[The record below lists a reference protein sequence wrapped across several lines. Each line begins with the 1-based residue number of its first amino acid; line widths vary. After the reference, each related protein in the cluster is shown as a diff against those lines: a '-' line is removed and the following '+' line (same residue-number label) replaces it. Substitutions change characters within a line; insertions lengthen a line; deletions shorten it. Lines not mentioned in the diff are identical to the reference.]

1 MNRTI
6 RTVAAI
12 AVVSLAFQVRVTAAP
27 KGVKPAKAT
36 VTKPAAH
43 TVQPVKVAKTAATAT
58 RKPAK
63 PTTKPTTKADVKAA
77 QLTARSAKGTA
88 RADAKLAKPA
98 AKADARAANHS
109 STTTTGPT
117 SGTSSTTVS
126 GPPLAPIVVSS
137 QVADKISRN
146 PNLAAK
152 IASRLPS
159 DMTLAQASTGF
170 RNQGQ
175 FIAAVNVSKNLGID
189 FVKLQTAMTGQTVS
203 VDPKTHAITTKP
215 TGEAPLSLGRSI
227 QTLRPGTDADAAV
240 QRAQA
245 QTSQMVQ

>member
-12 AVVSLAFQVRVTAAP
+12 AVVSLAFQVRVTAGP

-43 TVQPVKVAKTAATAT
+43 SVQPVKPAKTAAPAT
-58 RKPAK
+58 RKPA
-63 PTTKPTTKADVKAA
+63 KPTTKADVKAA

-117 SGTSSTTVS
+117 SGTTSTTVS

-137 QVADKISRN
+137 PVADKISRN

>member
-6 RTVAAI
+6 QTVAAI
-12 AVVSLAFQVRVTAAP
+12 AVVSLAFQVRVTAGP

-43 TVQPVKVAKTAATAT
+43 SVQPVKSAKTAAPAT

-63 PTTKPTTKADVKAA
+63 PTTKADVKAA
-77 QLTARSAKGTA
+77 K
-88 RADAKLAKPA
+88 
-98 AKADARAANHS
+98 HS
-109 STTTTGPT
+109 STTTAGTT
-117 SGTSSTTVS
+117 SGTTSTTVS

-137 QVADKISRN
+137 PVADKISRN

>member
-12 AVVSLAFQVRVTAAP
+12 AVVSLAFQVRVTARP
-27 KGVKPAKAT
+27 KGGKPAKAT

-43 TVQPVKVAKTAATAT
+43 SVQPVKSAKTAAPAT

-63 PTTKPTTKADVKAA
+63 PTTKTDVKAA
-77 QLTARSAKGTA
+77 K
-88 RADAKLAKPA
+88 
-98 AKADARAANHS
+98 HS
-109 STTTTGPT
+109 STTTAGTT
-117 SGTSSTTVS
+117 SGTTSTTVS

-137 QVADKISRN
+137 PVSDKISRN

-152 IASRLPS
+152 VASRLPS

>member
-12 AVVSLAFQVRVTAAP
+12 AVVSLAFQVRLTAAP
-27 KGVKPAKAT
+27 KSVKPAKAT
-36 VTKPAAH
+36 PTPPAARS
-43 TVQPVKVAKTAATAT
+43 VKPVKSVKTAA
-58 RKPAK
+58 PARMK
-63 PTTKPTTKADVKAA
+63 SAKPTTKADVKAA
-77 QLTARSAKGTA
+77 K
-88 RADAKLAKPA
+88 
-98 AKADARAANHS
+98 HS
-109 STTTTGPT
+109 STTAT
-117 SGTSSTTVS
+117 
-126 GPPLAPIVVSS
+126 APRVVSNP
-137 QVADKISRN
+137 VADKISRN

-215 TGEAPLSLGRSI
+215 TGDAPLSLGRSI
-227 QTLRPGTDADAAV
+227 QTLRPGTDADAAL
-240 QRAQA
+240 QKAQA

>member
-6 RTVAAI
+6 RTVVAI
-12 AVVSLAFQVRVTAAP
+12 AVVSLAFQARVTAGP
-27 KGVKPAKAT
+27 KGLKPAKVT

-43 TVQPVKVAKTAATAT
+43 TVQPVKSAKTAATAR
-58 RKPAK
+58 RKPA
-63 PTTKPTTKADVKAA
+63 KPTTKADVKAA

-98 AKADARAANHS
+98 AKADAKAAKHS
-109 STTTTGPT
+109 STTTTGT
-117 SGTSSTTVS
+117 ASGTTSTTVS
-126 GPPLAPIVVSS
+126 GLPLAPIVVSS
-137 QVADKISRN
+137 PVADKISRN
-146 PNLAAK
+146 PNRAAK